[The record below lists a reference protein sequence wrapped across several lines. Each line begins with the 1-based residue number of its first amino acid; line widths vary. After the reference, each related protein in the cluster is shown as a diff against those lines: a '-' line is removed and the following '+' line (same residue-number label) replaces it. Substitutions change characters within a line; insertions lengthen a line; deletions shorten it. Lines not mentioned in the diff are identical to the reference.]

1 MTVSCVLKCWSQKS
15 HHPTVCCPK
24 SHLQSDLCRKS
35 AIAGRRILSDPVVCE
50 FLVVESYHQGS
61 RIEMVYYPT
70 QPPLGTQTQTMYWP
84 SIQTVRNM
92 FTKIYLDLVPLIL
105 QKERKTNQCLPY
117 IRWLVFRQSINHQ
130 LIFPWN
136 IVLYVWISQIC
147 HLLFEGEWINLL
159 HWSRPGRQAFC

>member
-15 HHPTVCCPK
+15 HHPTFCCPK

-70 QPPLGTQTQTMYWP
+70 P
-84 SIQTVRNM
+84 SSGNANSNYVLAFYSNGKKYVHENLSRPSTPY
-92 FTKIYLDLVPLIL
+92 FTKGTKNKSMSSLYMMTCL
-105 QKERKTNQCLPY
+105 QTINKS
-117 IRWLVFRQSINHQ
+117 SI
-130 LIFPWN
+130 IFSWY
-136 IVLYVWISQIC
+136 IVLYVWVSQIC
-147 HLLFEGEWINLL
+147 
-159 HWSRPGRQAFC
+159 